1 MFMRAVGS
9 VFALF
14 CALLNAV
21 PAVARDDTAE
31 TLVSTAVVGLRG
43 GFDSSPTNSKSEK
56 GSPTL
61 TGFASWNYLR
71 GTMQDSYG
79 LDLLLID
86 TQYDPRQLA
95 ASRQH
100 TLTLKHATGIG
111 ENLTLQS
118 SLALE
123 NEQTWSRRRSSLS
136 WRERLNLSLGSF
148 RLFANA
154 EARLAALNER
164 NVFAYGDFLPQDEN
178 LATLGITPGIAWRE
192 GDTEIG
198 VSFMASRTRFT
209 NGTDYLG
216 LRRDN
221 HRLQPNLFVST
232 SLKGASFEASLSP
245 LQIIFPDKEFENE
258 KTLLY
263 TAKIRVPYGWLTLDL
278 SSGRTVEDTT
288 LPFAVINLVTQ
299 HEGKLTARLND
310 TNALSLIV
318 RQKLEDYLGLD
329 ATTRTS
335 SIGLDYARSLGNG
348 MTATA
353 SAAWRRTKDTGL
365 EAVPAFVVQLGL
377 QKQLDFSEPG
387 KGAKKGG

>member
-1 MFMRAVGS
+1 MRRYRS
-9 VFALF
+9 VFALLCVMF
-14 CALLNAV
+14 GAL
-21 PAVARDDTAE
+21 PVAAGEDAAE

-43 GFDSSPTNSKSEK
+43 GFDSSPTNSKGEK

-61 TGFASWNYLR
+61 TGFVSWNYLR
-71 GTMQDSYG
+71 GTVQDGYG
-79 LDLLLID
+79 LDLLLVD

-95 ASRQH
+95 ASRQNM
-100 TLTLKHATGIG
+100 LTLKHAMGIG
-111 ENLTLQS
+111 DKLTLQS
-118 SLALE
+118 SLAAE
-123 NEQTWSRRRSSLS
+123 NEQTWSRRRRSLA
-136 WRERLNLSLGSF
+136 WRERLNLSLGAF

-154 EARLAALNER
+154 EARLSALNER

-178 LATLGITPGIAWRE
+178 LATLGITPGIAWRQ

-221 HRLQPNLFVST
+221 YRLQPNLFVST
-232 SLKGASFEASLSP
+232 ALKGATFEASLSP

-263 TAKIRVPYGWLTLDL
+263 TAKIRVPYEWLTLDL

-299 HEGKLTARLND
+299 HEGKLTARFNE
-310 TNALSLIV
+310 TNALSLSV

-335 SIGLDYARSLGNG
+335 SIGLDYARGLGGG

-365 EAVPAFVVQLGL
+365 EAVPAFMVQLGL

>member
-1 MFMRAVGS
+1 MRPVRS
-9 VFALF
+9 VFVLF
-14 CALLNAV
+14 CVVFSAL
-21 PAVARDDTAE
+21 PAAAGEDAAE
-31 TLVSTAVVGLRG
+31 TLASTAVIGLRG
-43 GFDSSPTNSKSEK
+43 GFDSSPTNSKGEK

-71 GTMQDSYG
+71 GTLQNGYG
-79 LDLLLID
+79 LDLLLVD
-86 TQYDPRQLA
+86 TQYDPRELA
-95 ASRQH
+95 ASRLH
-100 TLTLKHATGIG
+100 TLTLKHATAIG
-111 ENLTLQS
+111 ENLSLQS
-118 SLALE
+118 SLAIE
-123 NEQTWSRRRSSLS
+123 NEQTWSRRRNALT

-164 NVFAYGDFLPQDEN
+164 NVFASGDFLPQDEN
-178 LATLGITPGIAWRE
+178 LATLGITPGIAWRQGE
-192 GDTEIG
+192 TEIG
-198 VSFMASRTRFT
+198 VSFTASRTRFT

-221 HRLQPNLFVST
+221 YRLQPNLFVST
-232 SLKGASFEASLSP
+232 ALAGASFEASLSP

-263 TAKIRVPYGWLTLDL
+263 TAKLRVPYQMLTLDL

-288 LPFAVINLVTQ
+288 LPFAVVNLVTQ
-299 HEGKLTARLND
+299 HEGKLTARFND
-310 TNALSLIV
+310 TNALSLTV

-329 ATTRTS
+329 STTRTS
-335 SIGLDYARSLGNG
+335 SIGLDYARGLGNG

-353 SAAWRRTKDTGL
+353 SAAWRKTKDTGL
-365 EAVPAFVVQLGL
+365 QAVPAFVVQLGL

-387 KGAKKGG
+387 KAAKKGG

>member
-1 MFMRAVGS
+1 MRPVRS

-14 CALLNAV
+14 CVVFGAL
-21 PAVARDDTAE
+21 PAAGEEVAE

-43 GFDSSPTNSKSEK
+43 GFDSSPTNSKGEK

-61 TGFASWNYLR
+61 TGFAGWNYLR
-71 GTMQDSYG
+71 GTVQDGYG

-111 ENLTLQS
+111 ETLSLQS
-118 SLALE
+118 SLAIE
-123 NEQTWSRRRSSLS
+123 NEQSWSRRRHALS

-164 NVFAYGDFLPQDEN
+164 NVFADGDFLPQDEN
-178 LATLGITPGIAWRE
+178 LATLGITPGVAWRQGE
-192 GDTEIG
+192 TEIG

-209 NGTDYLG
+209 NGSDYLG
-216 LRRDN
+216 MRRDN
-221 HRLQPNLFVST
+221 YRLQPNLFVST
-232 SLKGASFEASLSP
+232 TLKGASIEASLSP

-258 KTLLY
+258 RKLLY
-263 TAKIRVPYGWLTLDL
+263 TAKLRLPYERLTLDL

-288 LPFAVINLVTQ
+288 LPFTVINLVTQ
-299 HEGKLTARLND
+299 HEGKLTARFND
-310 TNALSLIV
+310 TNALSLTV

-335 SIGLDYARSLGNG
+335 SIGLDYARGLGNG

-353 SAAWRRTKDTGL
+353 SAAWRKTKDTGL

-377 QKQLDFSEPG
+377 QKQFDFSEPG
-387 KGAKKGG
+387 KAARKGG

>member
-1 MFMRAVGS
+1 MRPVRT
-9 VFALF
+9 VFALC
-14 CALLNAV
+14 CALLCAP
-21 PAVARDDTAE
+21 PATAGE
-31 TLVSTAVVGLRG
+31 KAEESLVSTAVVGLRG
-43 GFDSSPTNSKSEK
+43 GFDSSPTNSKGEK

-71 GTMQDSYG
+71 GTVQDGYG
-79 LDLLLID
+79 LDLLLVD

-95 ASRQH
+95 ASRLH
-100 TLTLKHATGIG
+100 TLMLKHATGIG

-123 NEQTWSRRRSSLS
+123 NEQTWSRRRSSLT
-136 WRERLNLSLGSF
+136 WRERLNLSLGSI

-164 NVFAYGDFLPQDEN
+164 NVFASGDFLPQDEN
-178 LATLGITPGIAWRE
+178 LATLGITPGIAWRQSE
-192 GDTEIG
+192 TEIG

-216 LRRDN
+216 MRRDN
-221 HRLQPNLFVST
+221 YRLQPNLFVST
-232 SLKGASFEASLSP
+232 ALKGATFEASLSP

-258 KTLLY
+258 KKLLY
-263 TAKIRVPYGWLTLDL
+263 TAKLRVPYEWLTLDL

-288 LPFAVINLVTQ
+288 LPFAVVNLVTQ
-299 HEGKLTARLND
+299 HEGKLTARFND
-310 TNALSLIV
+310 TNALSLTI

-329 ATTRTS
+329 STTRTA
-335 SIGLDYARSLGNG
+335 SIGLDYARGLGNG

-353 SAAWRRTKDTGL
+353 SAGWRKTKDTGL

-377 QKQLDFSEPG
+377 QKQLDFSDPG
-387 KGAKKGG
+387 KTAKKGG

>member
-1 MFMRAVGS
+1 MRPVRS

-14 CALLNAV
+14 CIVFGAL
-21 PAVARDDTAE
+21 PAAGEEVVE

-43 GFDSSPTNSKSEK
+43 GFDSSPTNSKGEK

-61 TGFASWNYLR
+61 TGFAGWNYLR
-71 GTMQDSYG
+71 GTAQDGYG

-111 ENLTLQS
+111 ETLSLQS
-118 SLALE
+118 SLAIE
-123 NEQTWSRRRSSLS
+123 NEQSWSRRRHALS

-164 NVFAYGDFLPQDEN
+164 NVFADGDFLPQDEN
-178 LATLGITPGIAWRE
+178 LATLGITPGVAWRQGE
-192 GDTEIG
+192 TEIG

-209 NGTDYLG
+209 NGSDYLG
-216 LRRDN
+216 MRRDN
-221 HRLQPNLFVST
+221 YRLQPNLFVST
-232 SLKGASFEASLSP
+232 TLKGASIEASLSP

-258 KTLLY
+258 RKLLY
-263 TAKIRVPYGWLTLDL
+263 TAKLRLPYERLTLDL

-288 LPFAVINLVTQ
+288 LPFTVINLVTQ
-299 HEGKLTARLND
+299 HEGKLTARFND
-310 TNALSLIV
+310 TNALSLTV

-335 SIGLDYARSLGNG
+335 SIGLDYARGLGNG

-353 SAAWRRTKDTGL
+353 SAAWRKTKDTGL

-377 QKQLDFSEPG
+377 QKQFDFSEPG
-387 KGAKKGG
+387 KAARKGG

>member
-1 MFMRAVGS
+1 M
-9 VFALF
+9 
-14 CALLNAV
+14 
-21 PAVARDDTAE
+21 
-31 TLVSTAVVGLRG
+31 VGLRG
-43 GFDSSPTNSKSEK
+43 GFDSSPTNSKGEK

-71 GTMQDSYG
+71 GTTLDGYG

-111 ENLTLQS
+111 ETLSLQS
-118 SLALE
+118 SLAIE
-123 NEQTWSRRRSSLS
+123 NEQSWSRRRNALS
-136 WRERLNLSLGSF
+136 WRERLNLSIGSF

-164 NVFAYGDFLPQDEN
+164 NVFADGDFLPQDEN
-178 LATLGITPGIAWRE
+178 LATLGITPGIAWRQGE
-192 GDTEIG
+192 TEIG

-209 NGTDYLG
+209 NGADYLG
-216 LRRDN
+216 MRRDN
-221 HRLQPNLFVST
+221 YRLQPNLFVST
-232 SLKGASFEASLSP
+232 ALKGASFEASLSP

-258 KTLLY
+258 RKLLY
-263 TAKIRVPYGWLTLDL
+263 TAKLRLPYERLTLDL

-299 HEGKLTARLND
+299 HEAKLTARFND
-310 TNALSLIV
+310 TDALSLTV

-335 SIGLDYARSLGNG
+335 SIGLDYQRGLGNG

-353 SAAWRRTKDTGL
+353 SAAWRKTKDTGL
-365 EAVPAFVVQLGL
+365 EAVPAFVGQLGL

>member
-1 MFMRAVGS
+1 MRVVHS

-14 CALLNAV
+14 CVVLGAC
-21 PAVARDDTAE
+21 PAAAGEASAE
-31 TLVSTAVVGLRG
+31 TLVSTGVIGLRG
-43 GFDSSPTNSKSEK
+43 GFDSSPTNSRGER

-71 GTMQDSYG
+71 GTAQDGYG
-79 LDLLLID
+79 LDLLLVD

-111 ENLTLQS
+111 EMLSLRS
-118 SLALE
+118 SLAIE
-123 NEQTWSRRRSSLS
+123 SEQTWSRRRNSLT
-136 WRERLNLSLGSF
+136 WRERLDLSLGSI

-178 LATLGITPGIAWRE
+178 LATLGITPGIAWRQ

-198 VSFMASRTRFT
+198 VSFLASRTRFT

-221 HRLQPNLFVST
+221 YRLQPNLFVST
-232 SLKGASFEASLSP
+232 TLAGANFEASLSP

-258 KTLLY
+258 KKLLY
-263 TAKIRVPYGWLTLDL
+263 TAKLRVPYQMLTLDL

-299 HEGKLTARLND
+299 HEGKLTARFNE
-310 TNALSLIV
+310 TNALSLTV

-329 ATTRTS
+329 AKTRTA

-353 SAAWRRTKDTGL
+353 SAAWRKTKDTGL

-387 KGAKKGG
+387 KAAKKGG

>member
-1 MFMRAVGS
+1 MSMRRYRS
-9 VFALF
+9 VFALLCVMF
-14 CALLNAV
+14 GAL
-21 PAVARDDTAE
+21 PVAAGEDAAE

-43 GFDSSPTNSKSEK
+43 GFDSSPTNSKGEK

-61 TGFASWNYLR
+61 TGFVSWNYLR
-71 GTMQDSYG
+71 GTVQDGYG
-79 LDLLLID
+79 LDLLLVD

-95 ASRQH
+95 ASRQNM
-100 TLTLKHATGIG
+100 LTLKHAMGIG
-111 ENLTLQS
+111 DKLTLQS
-118 SLALE
+118 SLAAE
-123 NEQTWSRRRSSLS
+123 NEQTWSRRRRSLA
-136 WRERLNLSLGSF
+136 WRERLNLSLGAF

-154 EARLAALNER
+154 EARLSALNER

-178 LATLGITPGIAWRE
+178 LATLGITPGIAWRQ

-221 HRLQPNLFVST
+221 YRLQPNLFVST
-232 SLKGASFEASLSP
+232 ALKGATFEASLSP

-263 TAKIRVPYGWLTLDL
+263 TAKIRVPYEWLTLDL

-299 HEGKLTARLND
+299 HEGKLTARFNE
-310 TNALSLIV
+310 TNALSLSV

-335 SIGLDYARSLGNG
+335 SIGLDYARGLGGG

-365 EAVPAFVVQLGL
+365 EAVPAFMVQLGL

>member
-1 MFMRAVGS
+1 MRPVRR
-9 VFALF
+9 VFVLVCALF
-14 CALLNAV
+14 CTL
-21 PAVARDDTAE
+21 PATAEEKAAE

-43 GFDSSPTNSKSEK
+43 GFDSSPTNSKGEK

-71 GTMQDSYG
+71 GTVQDGYG
-79 LDLLLID
+79 LDLLLVD

-95 ASRQH
+95 ASRLH

-123 NEQTWSRRRSSLS
+123 NEQTWSRRRSSLT

-164 NVFAYGDFLPQDEN
+164 NVFAGGDFLPYDEN
-178 LATLGITPGIAWRE
+178 LATLGITPGIAWRQSE
-192 GDTEIG
+192 TEIG
-198 VSFMASRTRFT
+198 VSFTASRTRFT

-221 HRLQPNLFVST
+221 YRLQPNLFVST
-232 SLKGASFEASLSP
+232 AFKGATFEASLSP
-245 LQIIFPDKEFENE
+245 LQIIFPDREFENE
-258 KTLLY
+258 KKLLY
-263 TAKIRVPYGWLTLDL
+263 TAKLRVPYEWLTLDL

-288 LPFAVINLVTQ
+288 LPFAVVNLVTQ
-299 HEGKLTARLND
+299 HEGKLTARFND
-310 TNALSLIV
+310 TNALSLTV

-329 ATTRTS
+329 STTRTS
-335 SIGLDYARSLGNG
+335 SIGLDYARGLGNG

-353 SAAWRRTKDTGL
+353 SAAWRKTKDTGL

-387 KGAKKGG
+387 KAAKKGG

>member
-1 MFMRAVGS
+1 MRPVRS
-9 VFALF
+9 VFALCCVLF
-14 CALLNAV
+14 SAL
-21 PAVARDDTAE
+21 PAVAGEDAAE
-31 TLVSTAVVGLRG
+31 TLVSTAVIGLRG
-43 GFDSSPTNSKSEK
+43 GFDSSPTNSKGEK

-61 TGFASWNYLR
+61 TSFASWNYLR
-71 GTMQDSYG
+71 GTAQDGYG
-79 LDLLLID
+79 LDLLLVD

-100 TLTLKHATGIG
+100 TLTLRHAIGIG
-111 ENLTLQS
+111 EKLSLQS
-118 SLALE
+118 SLAIE

-164 NVFAYGDFLPQDEN
+164 NVFVDGDFLPQDEN
-178 LATLGITPGIAWRE
+178 LATLGITPGIAWRQGE
-192 GDTEIG
+192 TEIG
-198 VSFMASRTRFT
+198 VSFTAARTRFT

-221 HRLQPNLFVST
+221 YRLQPNLFIST
-232 SLKGASFEASLSP
+232 VLKGATFEASLSP
-245 LQIIFPDKEFENE
+245 LQVIFPDREFENE
-258 KTLLY
+258 KKLLY
-263 TAKIRVPYGWLTLDL
+263 TARLRLPYEWLTLDL

-299 HEGKLTARLND
+299 HEGKVTARFND
-310 TNALSLIV
+310 TNALSLTV
-318 RQKLEDYLGLD
+318 RRKLEDYLGLD

-335 SIGLDYARSLGNG
+335 SIGLDYARGLGG
-348 MTATA
+348 GLTATA
-353 SAAWRRTKDTGL
+353 SAAWRKTKDTGL

>member
-1 MFMRAVGS
+1 MRPIRS

-14 CALLNAV
+14 CIAASAF
-21 PAVARDDTAE
+21 PATAGEDTTE
-31 TLVSTAVVGLRG
+31 TLTSTAVVGLRG
-43 GFDSSPTNSKSEK
+43 GFDSSPTNSKGEK

-71 GTMQDSYG
+71 GTLQDGYG
-79 LDLLLID
+79 LDVLLVD

-95 ASRQH
+95 ASRSH
-100 TLTLKHATGIG
+100 ALTLKHATGIG
-111 ENLTLQS
+111 EKLSLQS
-118 SLALE
+118 SLAIE
-123 NEQTWSRRRSSLS
+123 NEQSWSRRRSSLT

-164 NVFAYGDFLPQDEN
+164 NVFADGDFLPQDEN
-178 LATLGITPGIAWRE
+178 LATLGITPGIAWRQGE
-192 GDTEIG
+192 TEIG
-198 VSFMASRTRFT
+198 VSFTTSSTRFT
-209 NGTDYLG
+209 NGIDYLG
-216 LRRDN
+216 MRRDN
-221 HRLQPNLFVST
+221 YRLQPNLFVST
-232 SLKGASFEASLSP
+232 ALKGATFEASLSP
-245 LQIIFPDKEFENE
+245 LQIIFPDKEFENQ
-258 KTLLY
+258 KSLLY
-263 TAKIRVPYGWLTLDL
+263 TAKLRIPHEWLTLDL

-299 HEGKLTARLND
+299 HEAKLTARFND
-310 TNALSLIV
+310 TNALSFTL

-329 ATTRTS
+329 STTRTA
-335 SIGLDYARSLGNG
+335 SIGLDYARGLGNG

-353 SAAWRRTKDTGL
+353 SAAWRKTKDTGL

>member
-1 MFMRAVGS
+1 MRPVCS
-9 VFALF
+9 IFAL
-14 CALLNAV
+14 CGILLSAF
-21 PAVARDDTAE
+21 PATAGEEPAE

-43 GFDSSPTNSKSEK
+43 GFDSSPTNSKGEK

-71 GTMQDSYG
+71 GTAQDGYG

-111 ENLTLQS
+111 ENLSLQS
-118 SLALE
+118 SLTLE
-123 NEQTWSRRRSSLS
+123 NEQSWSRRRSSLT

-164 NVFAYGDFLPQDEN
+164 NVFVDGDFLPQDEN
-178 LATLGITPGIAWRE
+178 LATLGITPGIAWRQGE
-192 GDTEIG
+192 TEIG
-198 VSFMASRTRFT
+198 VSFTAARTRFT

-216 LRRDN
+216 MRRDN
-221 HRLQPNLFVST
+221 YRLQPNLFVST
-232 SLKGASFEASLSP
+232 TLKGASFEASLSP
-245 LQIIFPDKEFENE
+245 LQVIFPDREFENE
-258 KTLLY
+258 KRLLY
-263 TAKIRVPYGWLTLDL
+263 TAKLRIPYEWLTLDL

-299 HEGKLTARLND
+299 HEGKLTARFNN
-310 TNALSLIV
+310 TNALSLTV

-335 SIGLDYARSLGNG
+335 SIGLDYQRGLGNG
-348 MTATA
+348 MAATA

>member
-1 MFMRAVGS
+1 MRTTRP
-9 VFALF
+9 VFALC
-14 CALLNAV
+14 CALLCPC
-21 PAVARDDTAE
+21 PATAAEEPAE
-31 TLVSTAVVGLRG
+31 TLTSTAVVGLRS
-43 GFDSSPTNSKSEK
+43 GFDSSPTNSKGEK

-71 GTMQDSYG
+71 GTVQDSYG

-100 TLTLKHATGIG
+100 TLTLKHATRIG
-111 ENLTLQS
+111 ENLSLQS

-123 NEQTWSRRRSSLS
+123 NEQTWSRRRSSLT
-136 WRERLNLSLGSF
+136 WRERLNLGLGPI

-164 NVFAYGDFLPQDEN
+164 NVFADGDFLPQDEN
-178 LATLGITPGIAWRE
+178 LATLGITPGIAWRQGE
-192 GDTEIG
+192 TEIG
-198 VSFMASRTRFT
+198 VSFTASRTRFT
-209 NGTDYLG
+209 NGIDYLG
-216 LRRDN
+216 MRRDN
-221 HRLQPNLFVST
+221 YRLQPNLFVST
-232 SLKGASFEASLSP
+232 ALKGVSFEASLSP
-245 LQIIFPDKEFENE
+245 LQIIFPDKEFESE
-258 KTLLY
+258 RTLLY
-263 TAKIRVPYGWLTLDL
+263 TTKLRVPYEWLTLDL

-299 HEGKLTARLND
+299 HEGKLTARFND
-310 TNALSLIV
+310 TNALSLSV

-335 SIGLDYARSLGNG
+335 SIGLDYARGLGNG

-353 SAAWRRTKDTGL
+353 SAAWRKTKDTGL

>member
-1 MFMRAVGS
+1 MRPVRT
-9 VFALF
+9 VFVLC
-14 CALLNAV
+14 CALLCTL
-21 PAVARDDTAE
+21 PATAGE
-31 TLVSTAVVGLRG
+31 KAEEALVSTAVVGLRG
-43 GFDSSPTNSKSEK
+43 GFDSSPTNSKGEK

-71 GTMQDSYG
+71 GTLRDGYG
-79 LDLLLID
+79 LDLLLVD

-95 ASRQH
+95 ASRLH

-111 ENLTLQS
+111 ETLTLQS

-123 NEQTWSRRRSSLS
+123 NEQTWSRRRSSLT

-164 NVFAYGDFLPQDEN
+164 NVFASGDFLPQDEN
-178 LATLGITPGIAWRE
+178 LATLGITPGMAWRQGE
-192 GDTEIG
+192 TEIG

-221 HRLQPNLFVST
+221 YRLQPNLFVST
-232 SLKGASFEASLSP
+232 ALRGASFEASLSP

-263 TAKIRVPYGWLTLDL
+263 TAKLRVPYEWLTLDL

-299 HEGKLTARLND
+299 HEGKLTARFND
-310 TNALSLIV
+310 TNALSLTV

-329 ATTRTS
+329 STTRTS
-335 SIGLDYARSLGNG
+335 SIGLDYARGLGNG

-353 SAAWRRTKDTGL
+353 SAAWRKTKDTGL

-387 KGAKKGG
+387 KPAKKGG

>member
-1 MFMRAVGS
+1 MRRARP

-14 CALLNAV
+14 CISISAA
-21 PAVARDDTAE
+21 PAVAGEPPAE

-43 GFDSSPTNSKSEK
+43 GFDSSPTNSKGEK

-71 GTMQDSYG
+71 GTAQDGYG
-79 LDLLLID
+79 LDLLLVD

-95 ASRQH
+95 ASRSH
-100 TLTLKHATGIG
+100 ALTLKHATGIG
-111 ENLTLQS
+111 ENLSLQS
-118 SLALE
+118 SLAIE
-123 NEQTWSRRRSSLS
+123 NEQTWSRRRNALT

-148 RLFANA
+148 RVFANG

-178 LATLGITPGIAWRE
+178 LATLGITPGIAWRQSE
-192 GDTEIG
+192 TEIG
-198 VSFMASRTRFT
+198 VSFTTSSTRFT

-216 LRRDN
+216 MRRDN
-221 HRLQPNLFVST
+221 YRLQPNLFVST
-232 SLKGASFEASLSP
+232 ALKGASFEASLSP
-245 LQIIFPDKEFENE
+245 LQVVFPDKEFENE
-258 KTLLY
+258 KKLLY
-263 TAKIRVPYGWLTLDL
+263 TAKLRIPYERLMLDL

-299 HEGKLTARLND
+299 HEGKLTARFND
-310 TNALSLIV
+310 TNALSLTV

-335 SIGLDYARSLGNG
+335 SIGIDYQHGLGNG

>member
-1 MFMRAVGS
+1 MRPVRR
-9 VFALF
+9 VFVLC
-14 CALLNAV
+14 CALLCGL
-21 PAVARDDTAE
+21 PATAE
-31 TLVSTAVVGLRG
+31 EKAAENLASTAVVGLRG
-43 GFDSSPTNSKSEK
+43 GFDSSPTNSKGEK

-71 GTMQDSYG
+71 GTVQDGYG
-79 LDLLLID
+79 LDLLLVD

-95 ASRQH
+95 ASRLH

-111 ENLTLQS
+111 ERLALQS

-123 NEQTWSRRRSSLS
+123 NEQTWSRRRSSLT

-164 NVFAYGDFLPQDEN
+164 NVFASGDFLPQDEN
-178 LATLGITPGIAWRE
+178 LATLGITPGVAWRRSE
-192 GDTEIG
+192 TEIG
-198 VSFMASRTRFT
+198 VSFTASRTRFT

-221 HRLQPNLFVST
+221 YRLQPNLFVST
-232 SLKGASFEASLSP
+232 ALAGASFEASLSP

-263 TAKIRVPYGWLTLDL
+263 TAKLRVPYEWLTLDL
-278 SSGRTVEDTT
+278 ASGRTVEDTT
-288 LPFAVINLVTQ
+288 LPFAVVNLVTQ
-299 HEGKLTARLND
+299 HEGKLTARFND
-310 TNALSLIV
+310 INALSLTV

-329 ATTRTS
+329 STTRTS
-335 SIGLDYARSLGNG
+335 SIGLDYARGLGNG

-353 SAAWRRTKDTGL
+353 SAAWRKTKDTGL
-365 EAVPAFVVQLGL
+365 QAVPAFVVQLGL

-387 KGAKKGG
+387 KAAKKGG

>member
-1 MFMRAVGS
+1 MSMRPVRS

-14 CALLNAV
+14 CVVFGAL
-21 PAVARDDTAE
+21 PAAGEEVAE

-43 GFDSSPTNSKSEK
+43 GFDSSPTNSKGEK

-71 GTMQDSYG
+71 GTVQDGYG
-79 LDLLLID
+79 LDLLLVD

-111 ENLTLQS
+111 ETLSLQS
-118 SLALE
+118 SLAIE
-123 NEQTWSRRRSSLS
+123 NEQSWSRRRHALS

-164 NVFAYGDFLPQDEN
+164 NVFADGDFLPQDEN
-178 LATLGITPGIAWRE
+178 LATLGITPGVAWRQGE
-192 GDTEIG
+192 TEIG

-209 NGTDYLG
+209 NGSDYLG
-216 LRRDN
+216 MRRDN
-221 HRLQPNLFVST
+221 YRLQPNLFVST
-232 SLKGASFEASLSP
+232 TLKGASIEASLSP

-258 KTLLY
+258 RKLLY
-263 TAKIRVPYGWLTLDL
+263 TAKLRLPYERLTLDL

-299 HEGKLTARLND
+299 HEGKLTARFND
-310 TNALSLIV
+310 TNALSLTV

-335 SIGLDYARSLGNG
+335 SIGLDYARGLGNG

-353 SAAWRRTKDTGL
+353 SAAWRKTKDTGL

-377 QKQLDFSEPG
+377 QKQFDFSEPG

>member
-1 MFMRAVGS
+1 MRPARS

-14 CALLNAV
+14 CVMVSAL
-21 PAVARDDTAE
+21 PVAAGEDAAE
-31 TLVSTAVVGLRG
+31 TLVSTAMVGLRG
-43 GFDSSPTNSKSEK
+43 GFDSSPTNSKGEK

-61 TGFASWNYLR
+61 TGFVSWNYLR
-71 GTMQDSYG
+71 GTLQDGYG
-79 LDLLLID
+79 LDLLLVD

-111 ENLTLQS
+111 DKLTLQS
-118 SLALE
+118 SLAVE
-123 NEQTWSRRRSSLS
+123 NEQSWSRRRSSLA

-148 RLFANA
+148 RIFANA
-154 EARLAALNER
+154 EARLSALNER
-164 NVFAYGDFLPQDEN
+164 NVFAHGDFLPQDEN
-178 LATLGITPGIAWRE
+178 LATLGITPGIAWRQ

-221 HRLQPNLFVST
+221 YRLQPNLFVST
-232 SLKGASFEASLSP
+232 MLKGASFEASLSP

-263 TAKIRVPYGWLTLDL
+263 TAKLRIPYEWLTLDL

-299 HEGKLTARLND
+299 HEGKLTARFNE
-310 TNALSLIV
+310 TNALSLTV

-329 ATTRTS
+329 AKTRTS
-335 SIGLDYARSLGNG
+335 SIGLDYARGLGNG

-353 SAAWRRTKDTGL
+353 SAAWRKTKDTGL

-387 KGAKKGG
+387 KGARKGG

>member
-1 MFMRAVGS
+1 MRPIPS
-9 VFALF
+9 VFALCCTLF
-14 CALLNAV
+14 GVV
-21 PAVARDDTAE
+21 PAAAGEDTAE
-31 TLVSTAVVGLRG
+31 ALVSTAVVGLRG
-43 GFDSSPTNSKSEK
+43 GFDSSPTNSKGEK

-71 GTMQDSYG
+71 GTVQDGYG
-79 LDLLLID
+79 LDLLLVD

-95 ASRQH
+95 ASRSH
-100 TLTLKHATGIG
+100 ALTLKHATGIG
-111 ENLTLQS
+111 EKLSLQS
-118 SLALE
+118 SLAIE
-123 NEQTWSRRRSSLS
+123 NEQTWSRRRNALT

-164 NVFAYGDFLPQDEN
+164 NVFAGGDFLPQDEN
-178 LATLGITPGIAWRE
+178 LATLGITPGIAWRQGE
-192 GDTEIG
+192 TETG
-198 VSFMASRTRFT
+198 VSFTTSSTRFT
-209 NGTDYLG
+209 NGIDYLG
-216 LRRDN
+216 MRRDN
-221 HRLQPNLFVST
+221 YRLQPNLFVST
-232 SLKGASFEASLSP
+232 ALKGASFEASLSP
-245 LQIIFPDKEFENE
+245 LQVIFPDKEFENE

-263 TAKIRVPYGWLTLDL
+263 TAKLRVPYEWLTLDL

-299 HEGKLTARLND
+299 HEGKLTARFND
-310 TNALSLIV
+310 SNALSLTV

-329 ATTRTS
+329 STTRTS
-335 SIGLDYARSLGNG
+335 SIGIDYARGLGNG

-353 SAAWRRTKDTGL
+353 STAWRMTKDTGL

-387 KGAKKGG
+387 KGAKKGV

>member
-1 MFMRAVGS
+1 MRPVRR
-9 VFALF
+9 VFVLV
-14 CALLNAV
+14 CALLCTL
-21 PAVARDDTAE
+21 PAAAEEKAAE

-43 GFDSSPTNSKSEK
+43 GFDSSPTNSKGEK

-71 GTMQDSYG
+71 GTVQDGYG
-79 LDLLLID
+79 LDLLLVD

-95 ASRQH
+95 ASRLH

-118 SLALE
+118 SLAID
-123 NEQTWSRRRSSLS
+123 NEQTWSRRRSSLT

-164 NVFAYGDFLPQDEN
+164 NVFASGDFLPQDEN
-178 LATLGITPGIAWRE
+178 LATLGITPGIAWRQSE
-192 GDTEIG
+192 TEIG
-198 VSFMASRTRFT
+198 VSFTASRTRFT

-216 LRRDN
+216 MRRDN
-221 HRLQPNLFVST
+221 YRLQPNLFVST
-232 SLKGASFEASLSP
+232 ALAGASFEASLSP

-258 KTLLY
+258 KKLLY
-263 TAKIRVPYGWLTLDL
+263 TAKLRVPYEWLTLDL

-288 LPFAVINLVTQ
+288 LPFAVVNLVTQ
-299 HEGKLTARLND
+299 HEGKLTARFND
-310 TNALSLIV
+310 TNALSLTI

-329 ATTRTS
+329 STTRTS
-335 SIGLDYARSLGNG
+335 SIGLDYARGLGSG

-353 SAAWRRTKDTGL
+353 SAAWRKTKDTGL

-387 KGAKKGG
+387 KAAKKGV

>member
-1 MFMRAVGS
+1 MRPVRK
-9 VFALF
+9 VIVLCYALL
-14 CALLNAV
+14 CAL
-21 PAVARDDTAE
+21 PAVAGEEPAE

-61 TGFASWNYLR
+61 TSFASWNYLR
-71 GTMQDSYG
+71 GTLQDSYG
-79 LDLLLID
+79 LDLLLVD

-95 ASRQH
+95 ASRLH

-118 SLALE
+118 SLAIE
-123 NEQTWSRRRSSLS
+123 NEQTWSRRRSSLT
-136 WRERLNLSLGSF
+136 WRERLNLSLGAF

-178 LATLGITPGIAWRE
+178 LATLGITPGIAWRQ

-198 VSFMASRTRFT
+198 VSFMASSTRFT

-221 HRLQPNLFVST
+221 YRLQPNLFVST
-232 SLKGASFEASLSP
+232 ALNGATFEASLSP

-258 KTLLY
+258 KKLLY
-263 TAKIRVPYGWLTLDL
+263 TAKLRVPYEWLTLDL

-299 HEGKLTARLND
+299 HEGKLTARFND
-310 TNALSLIV
+310 TNALSLTV

-329 ATTRTS
+329 AKTRTS
-335 SIGLDYARSLGNG
+335 SVGLDYARGLDNG

-353 SAAWRRTKDTGL
+353 SAAWRKTKDTGL

-387 KGAKKGG
+387 KGAKKGV

>member
-1 MFMRAVGS
+1 MRPVRTAFV
-9 VFALF
+9 LC
-14 CALLNAV
+14 CALLCTL
-21 PAVARDDTAE
+21 PATAGEKAEE
-31 TLVSTAVVGLRG
+31 TLISTAVVGLRG
-43 GFDSSPTNSKSEK
+43 GFDSSPTNSKGEK

-61 TGFASWNYLR
+61 TSFASWNYLR
-71 GTMQDSYG
+71 GTLQDGYG
-79 LDLLLID
+79 LDLLLVD

-100 TLTLKHATGIG
+100 TLTLKHMTGIG
-111 ENLTLQS
+111 ENLSLQS
-118 SLALE
+118 SLAIE

-164 NVFAYGDFLPQDEN
+164 NVFVDGDFLPQDEN
-178 LATLGITPGIAWRE
+178 LATLGITPGIAWRQGE
-192 GDTEIG
+192 TEIG

-216 LRRDN
+216 MRRDN
-221 HRLQPNLFVST
+221 YRLQPNLFVST
-232 SLKGASFEASLSP
+232 ALAGASFEASLSP
-245 LQIIFPDKEFENE
+245 LQIIFPDREFENE
-258 KTLLY
+258 KKLLY
-263 TAKIRVPYGWLTLDL
+263 TAKLRVPYQMLTLDL
-278 SSGRTVEDTT
+278 SSGRTAEDTT
-288 LPFAVINLVTQ
+288 LPFAVVNLVTQ
-299 HEGKLTARLND
+299 HEGKLTARFND
-310 TNALSLIV
+310 TNALSLTV

-335 SIGLDYARSLGNG
+335 SIGFDYALGLGNG

-353 SAAWRRTKDTGL
+353 SAAWRKTKDTGL

-387 KGAKKGG
+387 KGAKKGV

>member
-1 MFMRAVGS
+1 MRPVRR
-9 VFALF
+9 VFVLV
-14 CALLNAV
+14 CALLCTL
-21 PAVARDDTAE
+21 PAMAEEKAAE

-43 GFDSSPTNSKSEK
+43 GFDSSPTNSKGEK

-71 GTMQDSYG
+71 GTVQDGYG
-79 LDLLLID
+79 LDLLLVD

-95 ASRQH
+95 ASRLH

-118 SLALE
+118 SLAIE
-123 NEQTWSRRRSSLS
+123 NEQTWSRRRSSLT

-164 NVFAYGDFLPQDEN
+164 NVFASGDFLPQDEN
-178 LATLGITPGIAWRE
+178 LATLGITPGIAWRQGE
-192 GDTEIG
+192 TEIG

-221 HRLQPNLFVST
+221 DRLQPNLFVST
-232 SLKGASFEASLSP
+232 ALKGASFEASLSP
-245 LQIIFPDKEFENE
+245 LQILFPDKEFENE

-263 TAKIRVPYGWLTLDL
+263 TAKLRVPYERLTLDL

-288 LPFAVINLVTQ
+288 LPFAVVNLVTQ
-299 HEGKLTARLND
+299 HEGKLTARFND
-310 TNALSLIV
+310 TNALSLTI

-329 ATTRTS
+329 STTRTS
-335 SIGLDYARSLGNG
+335 SIGLDYARGLGDG

-353 SAAWRRTKDTGL
+353 SAAWRKTKDTGL

-387 KGAKKGG
+387 KAAKKGG

>member
-1 MFMRAVGS
+1 MRPVQS
-9 VFALF
+9 VFSLF
-14 CALLNAV
+14 FVLLGAF
-21 PAVARDDTAE
+21 PAAAGEDTAE
-31 TLVSTAVVGLRG
+31 TLASTAVIGLRG
-43 GFDSSPTNSKSEK
+43 GFDSSPTNSRGEK

-71 GTMQDSYG
+71 GTAQDGYG
-79 LDLLLID
+79 LDLLLVD

-100 TLTLKHATGIG
+100 TLTLKHTIGIG
-111 ENLTLQS
+111 EKLSLQS
-118 SLALE
+118 SLAIE

-164 NVFAYGDFLPQDEN
+164 NVFANGDFLPQDEN
-178 LATLGITPGIAWRE
+178 LATLGITPGIAWRQ
-192 GDTEIG
+192 GDSEIG

-221 HRLQPNLFVST
+221 YRLQPNLFIST
-232 SLKGASFEASLSP
+232 ALAGASFEASLSP
-245 LQIIFPDKEFENE
+245 LQIIFPDREFENE
-258 KTLLY
+258 RKLLY
-263 TAKIRVPYGWLTLDL
+263 TARLRVPYEWLTFDL

-299 HEGKLTARLND
+299 HEGKVTARFNE
-310 TNALSLIV
+310 TNALSLSV

-329 ATTRTS
+329 AKTRTS
-335 SIGLDYARSLGNG
+335 SIGLDYARGLGNG

-353 SAAWRRTKDTGL
+353 SAAWRKTKDTGL

>member
-1 MFMRAVGS
+1 MRPVRS

-14 CALLNAV
+14 CVLLSTL
-21 PAVARDDTAE
+21 PAVAGEDTAE

-43 GFDSSPTNSKSEK
+43 GVDSSPTNSKGEK

-61 TGFASWNYLR
+61 TSFASWNYLR
-71 GTMQDSYG
+71 GTLQDGYG
-79 LDLLLID
+79 LDLLLVD

-95 ASRQH
+95 ASRLH

-118 SLALE
+118 SLAIE
-123 NEQTWSRRRSSLS
+123 NEQTWSRRRSSLT
-136 WRERLNLSLGSF
+136 WRERLNLSLGAF
-148 RLFANA
+148 RLFTNA

-178 LATLGITPGIAWRE
+178 LATLGITPGIAWRR

-198 VSFMASRTRFT
+198 VSFMASSTRFT

-221 HRLQPNLFVST
+221 YRLQPNLFVST
-232 SLKGASFEASLSP
+232 ALKGATFEASLSP

-258 KTLLY
+258 KKLLY
-263 TAKIRVPYGWLTLDL
+263 TAKLRVPYEWLTLDL

-299 HEGKLTARLND
+299 HEGKLTARFND
-310 TNALSLIV
+310 TNALSLTV

-329 ATTRTS
+329 AKTRTS
-335 SIGLDYARSLGNG
+335 SVGLDYARSLGNG

-353 SAAWRRTKDTGL
+353 SAAWRKTKDTGL

>member
-1 MFMRAVGS
+1 MRPVRR
-9 VFALF
+9 VFVLV
-14 CALLNAV
+14 CALLCTL
-21 PAVARDDTAE
+21 PAMAEEKAAE

-43 GFDSSPTNSKSEK
+43 GFDSSPTNSKGEK

-71 GTMQDSYG
+71 GTVQDGYG
-79 LDLLLID
+79 LDLLLVD

-95 ASRQH
+95 ASRLH

-123 NEQTWSRRRSSLS
+123 NEQTWSRRRSSLT
-136 WRERLNLSLGSF
+136 WRERLNLSLGSI

-164 NVFAYGDFLPQDEN
+164 NVFASGDFLPQDEN
-178 LATLGITPGIAWRE
+178 LTTLGITPGIAWRQGE
-192 GDTEIG
+192 TEIG
-198 VSFMASRTRFT
+198 VSFTASRTRFT

-221 HRLQPNLFVST
+221 YRLQPNLFVST
-232 SLKGASFEASLSP
+232 ALAGASFEASLSP

-263 TAKIRVPYGWLTLDL
+263 TAKLRVPYERLTLDL

-288 LPFAVINLVTQ
+288 LPFAVVNLVTQ
-299 HEGKLTARLND
+299 HEGKLTARFND
-310 TNALSLIV
+310 TNALSLTI

-329 ATTRTS
+329 STTRTS
-335 SIGLDYARSLGNG
+335 SIGLDYARGLGDG

-353 SAAWRRTKDTGL
+353 SAAWRKTKDTGL

-387 KGAKKGG
+387 KAAKKGG